1 LQELTHRGDGLM
13 NDKGLAAVINACWV
27 REEEGG
33 GLTRKERL
41 SKVMETCSDVYQV
54 VELLNSAPRFSKF
67 GIGEDRQHQWN
78 YLFADVNEG
87 IASVEATHNYFAVK
101 YGKETGGI
109 LASGNHHQFLD
120 YNITGSWSKE
130 RKPNGYK
137 SSWIRTGRMW
147 DLLRENHGEIDF
159 EKVVS
164 FTKDTANGSAP
175 GIGGYDSICRYE
187 ERDMTEKCPGFTPD
201 TYEKGTCRAM
211 IIQPKE

>member
-1 LQELTHRGDGLM
+1 MELART
-13 NDKGLAAVINACWV
+13 AS
-27 REEEGG
+27 
-33 GLTRKERL
+33 T
-41 SKVMETCSDVYQV
+41 S
-54 VELLNSAPRFSKF
+54 
-67 GIGEDRQHQWN
+67 GIIF
-78 YLFADVNEG
+78 FADVNEG

-187 ERDMTEKCPGFTPD
+187 ERDMKEKCPGFTPD

-211 IIQPKE
+211 IIQPKERVIWWCGAHPVHKILLPLQPSASPPFRYLSKAGSGFLNSALPWLPEPHQSISPSSGNL